1 MCKSSV
7 DSLMR
12 IYWPLFQESR
22 ELNFGTNT
30 LCVLFLVCFV
40 GSFSDSNVANIGKA
54 HPWLKADIRVLRTH
68 ALWRSG
74 KIGNALTWELRTWW
88 WVQWWPGCRLLALGG
103 SRAASSH
110 GIRQIHSLLG
120 LALRARPGHSQE
132 GLAHQG
138 NIYFHILLHIVYAY
152 ISYRVFFVTGTPLKS

>member
-12 IYWPLFQESR
+12 IYWPLLQESR

-30 LCVLFLVCFV
+30 LGILFLVRFV
-40 GSFSDSNVANIGKA
+40 GSFSDSSYVANIGKA

-120 LALRARPGHSQE
+120 PALRARPGHSQE
-132 GLAHQG
+132 GLAHQR
-138 NIYFHILLHIVYAY
+138 NIYY
-152 ISYRVFFVTGTPLKS
+152 IYQYVLYRVFFIIYIL